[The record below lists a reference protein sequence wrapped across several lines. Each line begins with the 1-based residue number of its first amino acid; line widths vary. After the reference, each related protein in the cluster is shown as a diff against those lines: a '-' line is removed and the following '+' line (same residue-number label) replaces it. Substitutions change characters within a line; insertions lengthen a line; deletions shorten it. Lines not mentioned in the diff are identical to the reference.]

1 MIRLTRLD
9 DKCQTSS
16 QLLDAMV
23 AGSLG
28 VDISALVNSY
38 KLLRKPVLTLLRS
51 EVISNLAKWV
61 NFHLAV
67 SN

>member
-1 MIRLTRLD
+1 
-9 DKCQTSS
+9 
-16 QLLDAMV
+16 MV

-38 KLLRKPVLTLLRS
+38 KLLRKPVLTLLIS